1 MLNSV
6 IVDKTDND
14 ARRFTIFEKGE
25 RTQQLAN
32 LTMADGEVFTI
43 VEEAATPVGGFP
55 VYYSYVAA
63 NLKYPLMARQN
74 GIEGKV
80 FIEFVITKDGNI
92 ADVKPV
98 KGIGGGCDEE
108 AVRVVL
114 GSAKWNPGKQG
125 GVAVNQRMVL
135 PITFN
140 MNNGNNNTATITI
153 DKVTEKNSEFAIEV
167 SSQKH
172 DGKMKLTGTVKDT
185 NGNPIVGMN
194 IVLRGT
200 TSGTVST
207 LGGKFVFESDVNN
220 GELVFSF
227 VGYNAKSISF

>member
-1 MLNSV
+1 MRSIKEWYCLLHL
-6 IVDKTDND
+6 I
-14 ARRFTIFEKGE
+14 
-25 RTQQLAN
+25 
-32 LTMADGEVFTI
+32 
-43 VEEAATPVGGFP
+43 
-55 VYYSYVAA
+55 
-63 NLKYPLMARQN
+63 
-74 GIEGKV
+74 
-80 FIEFVITKDGNI
+80 
-92 ADVKPV
+92 
-98 KGIGGGCDEE
+98 C
-108 AVRVVL
+108 
-114 GSAKWNPGKQG
+114 
-125 GVAVNQRMVL
+125 
-135 PITFN
+135 
-140 MNNGNNNTATITI
+140 NNGNNNTGTIII

-172 DGKMKLTGTVKDT
+172 DGKMKLTGTVKDN